1 LKNLWGCKVIVVKPL
16 TLFIYGLVITVLAF
30 IARSTQQLLILSL
43 VNAPVGILLGFRRLR
58 VLIILFLLGLV
69 GLFINALVFANNG
82 APVLDLQVIT
92 VRDGALISFLNVTL
106 RLLTILGAALIFITQ
121 SNVRDFIKSL
131 EEELGLPKDVAYT
144 LAVGLRMLSILE
156 RDAKEI
162 QLVRVERGYRKYP
175 LTPSGVSSF
184 LRPLLSLGLE
194 RAVWIG
200 IATELRGFALRSLE
214 RKGFRVGVSDVLIYS
229 LLIIQCSTLF
239 MFH

>member
-1 LKNLWGCKVIVVKPL
+1 MIVVKPL

-175 LTPSGVSSF
+175 LTPSGVSS
-184 LRPLLSLGLE
+184 
-194 RAVWIG
+194 
-200 IATELRGFALRSLE
+200 
-214 RKGFRVGVSDVLIYS
+214 
-229 LLIIQCSTLF
+229 
-239 MFH
+239 